1 MENVGKSGEW
11 RYLQPDDLERV
22 VEIDAAITG
31 RQRRQFFVRRLEAA
45 LGDNSHFVAA
55 ATEKD
60 GRLTGFAIARVQE
73 GEFGATHRAGVL
85 DGIGVDPA
93 FMGQGYGHALLDGL
107 CQQLEKRQ
115 AATLRTQVAWSDHD
129 LMHFFAGR
137 GFDLASIRILECD
150 TSGMIEGELDIP
162 EQEMDAGMM
171 DFSDPGRDDATAL
184 SRDKVLVRSMSRDDL
199 EHMIRIDTRLT
210 GRNRAAYFN
219 DKWLEITGSAG
230 VRVSLV
236 AEMDGLMAG
245 FVMARVDYGEYG
257 RAESVA
263 VMDTIGVDEGFAH
276 QGVGHALMSQL
287 MFNLKGL
294 QVETLRTNV
303 SWGQFALMRFL
314 DDTGF
319 APAQR
324 LSLVLPLS

>member
-1 MENVGKSGEW
+1 
-11 RYLQPDDLERV
+11 
-22 VEIDAAITG
+22 
-31 RQRRQFFVRRLEAA
+31 
-45 LGDNSHFVAA
+45 
-55 ATEKD
+55 
-60 GRLTGFAIARVQE
+60 
-73 GEFGATHRAGVL
+73 
-85 DGIGVDPA
+85 
-93 FMGQGYGHALLDGL
+93 
-107 CQQLEKRQ
+107 
-115 AATLRTQVAWSDHD
+115 
-129 LMHFFAGR
+129 
-137 GFDLASIRILECD
+137 
-150 TSGMIEGELDIP
+150 
-162 EQEMDAGMM
+162 MDAGMM
-171 DFSDPGRDDATAL
+171 DFSDPGGDDATAL
-184 SRDKVLVRSMSRDDL
+184 SRDKVLVRSMNRDDL
-199 EHMIRIDTRLT
+199 ERMIRIDAKLT
-210 GRNRAAYFN
+210 GRDRAAYFN

-319 APAQR
+319 SPAQR
-324 LSLVLPLS
+324 LSLVLPLT